1 MKSWKSVLAVGLALL
16 LVATSAMAQS
26 TSPAPADSPGR
37 TDGGASVA
45 TPSPA
50 PGAGETTAQ
59 PTKPAAK
66 RSRSPVSREQVTA
79 VQQALKDRGHDPG
92 EIDGALGPKTRA
104 ALREFQKKEGLKVTG
119 RIDSATLAK
128 LGIGTTGTAG
138 AASQPGLE
146 VKPAAGEP
154 ASATASPAATPAAS
168 PAATP
173 PPGETRK

>member
-1 MKSWKSVLAVGLALL
+1 MKSWKSVLAVGLASL

-37 TDGGASVA
+37 TDAGASVA

-66 RSRSPVSREQVTA
+66 RSRVSRERVTA

-119 RIDSATLAK
+119 RLDSATLAR
-128 LGIGTTGTAG
+128 LGIGTTGTA
-138 AASQPGLE
+138 AATTQPGME

-154 ASATASPAATPAAS
+154 SSATASPATTPAAS

-173 PPGETRK
+173 PPGEARK